1 MLGVGV
7 LVIVLLLQRRGGP
20 VPAQHPN
27 RASVLRR
34 VLGLGAPILLAY
46 CGLTL
51 LLEAGGG
58 LAVWPAAIL
67 TGYCAALLGAWVLL
81 VEILR

>member
-1 MLGVGV
+1 VGD
-7 LVIVLLLQRRGGP
+7 LRPGPTLQRRGGP

-34 VLGLGAPILLAY
+34 VLGLGAPMLLAY

-58 LAVWPAAIL
+58 LAVW
-67 TGYCAALLGAWVLL
+67 VLL